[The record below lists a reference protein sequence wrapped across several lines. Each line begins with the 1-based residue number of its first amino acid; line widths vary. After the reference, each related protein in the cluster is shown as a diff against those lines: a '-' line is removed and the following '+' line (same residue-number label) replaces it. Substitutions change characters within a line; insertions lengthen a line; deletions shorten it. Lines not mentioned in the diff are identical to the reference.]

1 MIKRL
6 FFLLLTCVYSVDSF
20 SSHAAGMD
28 LTYECIGGNTYRV
41 TLKFYRECSGID
53 APSGIWLDPLSYTY
67 LDVSSASC
75 GLTANLTLTQV
86 GFGNEISPICPGVT
100 TTCSNL

>member
-41 TLKFYRECSGID
+41 TLKFYRECSGVD
-53 APSGIWLDPLSYTY
+53 APSGIWIDPLSYTY

-75 GLTANLTLTQV
+75 GLTANLTLIQV
-86 GFGNEISPICPGVT
+86 GFG
-100 TTCSNL
+100 